1 MRTFLLVLILLV
13 ASDNG
18 RVANEAF
25 QRGDF
30 PAAEAAYREA
40 IAQNPDDARLHFN
53 LGNALAEQQKFD
65 EAIQA
70 YERFRSMTNNPSERA
85 LADYNIGNMYGMQQK
100 WDKAADQ
107 FRNALRQNPTDE
119 EAKFNFEYANRSQ
132 QQQEEQEQQSGDS
145 DQQEQD
151 DSQESQ
157 AGDDEQQSPQNDQQ
171 DGDSNDEGQQEN
183 QQQDQETPDQPQDGQ
198 EESRPQPKMSQE
210 DADRMLNAMDSKE
223 QDLLRDFH
231 RNQLPPSQRHAKD
244 W

>member
-1 MRTFLLVLILLV
+1 MRTLLLVLILLV

-40 IAQNPDDARLHFN
+40 IAQNPDDTRLHFN

-70 YERFRSMTNNPSERA
+70 FEQFRSMTNNPSERA
-85 LADYNIGNMYGMQQK
+85 LADYNIGNMYGMQEK

-107 FRNALRQNPTDE
+107 FRNALRQNPNDE

-132 QQQEEQEQQSGDS
+132 QEQEEQQSGDR
-145 DQQEQD
+145 DQQDQD
-151 DSQESQ
+151 DSQDSQ
-157 AGDDEQQSPQNDQQ
+157 AGDDAQQSPQQNDQQ
-171 DGDSNDEGQQEN
+171 DGDSSDDGEQDN
-183 QQQDQETPDQPQDGQ
+183 QQQDQETQDQTQDGQ
-198 EESRPQPKMSQE
+198 EESRPQPQMTQE